1 MRKDERVH
9 QKLMS
14 TGLAFRDI
22 ISWRQLP
29 IQNEDGQ
36 VEIRNWPMIL
46 PHRMVCGSCVI
57 HCMLLH
63 Q

>member
-9 QKLMS
+9 QKLMT

-22 ISWRQLP
+22 ITWRQIP

-36 VEIRNWPMIL
+36 VEVRNWPMIL
-46 PHRMVCGSCVI
+46 PHRMVWDSCVI
-57 HCMLLH
+57 QCMLLA
-63 Q
+63 